1 MEKEERYK
9 ELIQQAAALFSEE
22 DDLIARMANL
32 SALLYMHLPHVNWAG
47 FYRNIHDKLILG
59 PFQGKPACNPILFGK
74 GVCGT
79 CAITKRFNVYKMFMN
94 FLVISL
100 VMQIV
105 NLKLFYLS

>member
-47 FYRNIHDKLILG
+47 FYRNIHDKLILVL
-59 PFQGKPACNPILFGK
+59 FRESLHVILYYLVK
-74 GVCGT
+74 VYVVL
-79 CAITKRFNVYKMFMN
+79 AQSQKRFNVYKMFMN